1 MKIEK
6 IRFDNV
12 RYNPEFGAF
21 ETLVKIHDRGQ
32 VYSYPA
38 QVAAPLHAEMGLIVR
53 SLAQTASRAHTAKG
67 GSAKGATRLHH
78 AAPLK
83 SVVADASQKSLL
95 SRILG
100 TAAA

>member
-32 VYSYPA
+32 TYSYPA
-38 QVAAPLHAEMGLIVR
+38 QVTAPLHAEVGLIVR
-53 SLAQTASRAHTAKG
+53 SLAQMASKAHKSGHKAAKG
-67 GSAKGATRLHH
+67 ITRLHH
-78 AAPLK
+78 AAPTK
-83 SVVADASQKSLL
+83 SAIADASQKSLL
-95 SRILG
+95 SRLLG
-100 TAAA
+100 HAAA

>member
-32 VYSYPA
+32 TYSYPA
-38 QVAAPLHAEMGLIVR
+38 QVTAPLQAEPALILR
-53 SLAQTASRAHTAKG
+53 SLAKDASRAHKSRR
-67 GSAKGATRLHH
+67 GSAKDITRLHH

-83 SVVADASQKSLL
+83 AAMTDASQKSLL
-95 SRILG
+95 HRLLG
-100 TAAA
+100 NAAA

>member
-21 ETLVKIHDRGQ
+21 ETLVKIHDHGQ
-32 VYSYPA
+32 IYSYPA
-38 QVAAPLHAEMGLIVR
+38 QVTAPLHAEYGLIAR
-53 SLAQTASRAHTAKG
+53 SLAQSASRAHKSERKAAKG
-67 GSAKGATRLHH
+67 MTRLHH

-83 SVVADASQKSLL
+83 SAGSDASQKSLL
-95 SRILG
+95 SRLLG
-100 TAAA
+100 NAAA

>member
-32 VYSYPA
+32 TYSYPA
-38 QVAAPLHAEMGLIVR
+38 QVAAPLHAEPGLILR
-53 SLAQTASRAHTAKG
+53 SLAQDASRVHKSRR
-67 GSAKGATRLHH
+67 GSAKDITRLHH

-83 SVVADASQKSLL
+83 AVVADASQKSLL
-95 SRILG
+95 HRLLG
-100 TAAA
+100 NAAA